1 METLTVSSLMSS
13 PPFTISPR
21 TRLPQIKS
29 LMRINKIRRLPVLD
43 QGRLV
48 GIVTLGDVR
57 NAFPSDASMLSIYEL
72 SYLVDRVTARDVMRT
87 SVVTVSSTASVID
100 AARLMLQH
108 KIGGLPVV
116 ENDTVVGM
124 ITESDIFRAV
134 ITGQIVLAMGDV
146 ADPPQPSLLGA

>member
-1 METLTVSSLMSS
+1 METLIVTSLMSS
-13 PPFTISPR
+13 PPLTISPR
-21 TRLPQIKS
+21 MRLPQIKS
-29 LMRINKIRRLPVLD
+29 LMRTNKIRRLPVLD

-72 SYLVDRVTARDVMRT
+72 SYLVDKVTARDVMRT
-87 SVVTVSSTASVID
+87 SVVTVPFDASVIE
-100 AARLMLQH
+100 AARLMLKH

-116 ENDTVVGM
+116 DNDTVVGM

-134 ITGQIVLAMGDV
+134 ITGQLVLATGNV
-146 ADPPQPSLLGA
+146 ADSPQPSLSGA